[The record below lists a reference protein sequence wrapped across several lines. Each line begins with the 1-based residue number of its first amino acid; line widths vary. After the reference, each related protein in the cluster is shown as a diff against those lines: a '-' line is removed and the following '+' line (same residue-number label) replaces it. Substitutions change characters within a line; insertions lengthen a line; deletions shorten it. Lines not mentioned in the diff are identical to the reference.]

1 MPFAGPKANTSAK
14 CTIGNIS
21 ALLSAADQGP
31 DPRLDGPQED
41 STPLSFDRAA
51 AVPNL
56 IILFFFACSLLFFP
70 TAYLVDFK
78 LFISVAPCSHFFF
91 FFWFSLVFF
100 FFIFL
105 GTLFLL
111 SSFLQ
116 LTFCLHCTEIGNFRL
131 SALCSCRDSAFLEL
145 HSQTGLKRALNVYD
159 YDNYC

>member
-91 FFWFSLVFF
+91 FLVFSCVFF
-100 FFIFL
+100 FHFSWDTVFIVFFFAAYFL
-105 GTLFLL
+105 PPLYRNWKL
-111 SSFLQ
+111 
-116 LTFCLHCTEIGNFRL
+116 
-131 SALCSCRDSAFLEL
+131 
-145 HSQTGLKRALNVYD
+145 
-159 YDNYC
+159 